1 MKCPGILWGGVIP
14 ENSTAQNAPIKH
26 NPKYAFV
33 VNKNANEKKLINISN
48 DGWLV
53 FSSFLHDDD
62 EKLKKKEK
70 GWKRRTIYNVS
81 LLENGK

>member
-48 DGWLV
+48 DG
-53 FSSFLHDDD
+53 
-62 EKLKKKEK
+62 
-70 GWKRRTIYNVS
+70 
-81 LLENGK
+81 